1 MTVNI
6 NYKTISISV
15 IILLVLL
22 FSFHRFRSVTP
33 GQTCD
38 DLNKLSSIADIP
50 QSPSGCAALDSVY
63 KVQIGI
69 GLLTKLELEDA
80 MHKLITTCNFFCST
94 HALWDILCKKF
105 DSR

>member
-38 DLNKLSSIADIP
+38 DLTKLSSIADMP
-50 QSPSGCAALDSVY
+50 QSPSGCAALDRVY
-63 KVQIGI
+63 KVQIMEL
-69 GLLTKLELEDA
+69 GLLTELELEDA
-80 MHKLITTCNFFCST
+80 MQKLIPNCHFLVLLMPNGTFKV
-94 HALWDILCKKF
+94 I
-105 DSR
+105 